1 MVIFTKENGLM
12 TKPMGMVY
20 IHTTMEQDMKGFGKM
35 TFNMGMEKNNVI
47 QNNHMMILGIDGS
60 KYVGDFSCGKKHGKG
75 FYTFPDK
82 TTYEGDWFDNKI
94 TGKVE

>member
-12 TKPMGMVY
+12 TKQMGMVF

-47 QNNHMMILGIDGS
+47 HN
-60 KYVGDFSCGKKHGKG
+60 KYNYTKG
-75 FYTFPDK
+75 LMEVNT
-82 TTYEGDWFDNKI
+82 
-94 TGKVE
+94 